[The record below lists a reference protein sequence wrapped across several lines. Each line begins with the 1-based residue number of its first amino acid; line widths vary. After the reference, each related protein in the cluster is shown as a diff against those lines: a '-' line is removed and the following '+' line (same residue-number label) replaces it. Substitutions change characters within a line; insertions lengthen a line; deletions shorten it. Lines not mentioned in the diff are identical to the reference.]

1 MTHTTMNHP
10 KMHIPPRR
18 AVAGLSALLLA
29 LLLTACG
36 GAGNDGEAPP
46 ITDAERFGFPPPPVQ
61 FARQIDRNGRPA
73 VATAL
78 VSPLADPGPRGVDR
92 DAYNSAAQSNW
103 TRFKDN
109 IRGSLAI
116 YDSLDGQ
123 CGNQVLAA
131 AGSNAPTRYETL
143 ARALTDDRLYVN
155 AASGACSQYLAVEL
169 NATGVAANNDCGG
182 RTPREDVI
190 DVTYTALSNNL
201 AVAVG
206 DGVDSDNVAQ
216 SDTVFP
222 FLGDPTPPPA
232 VPTLLA
238 RQIDRNGRPAVATA
252 LIAPLADPG
261 PRGVLRDQYNA
272 AAPAGWNAFRDEIRS
287 NLAVYDG
294 LDTMCGNQ
302 VLATAGGTTPERYNT
317 LAGALADDRL
327 YVNAASGTCV
337 QYLGVE
343 LNATGVVA
351 NGDCGG
357 RTPLEDVID
366 VTYTAITNNLSIPVG
381 DAVNSDNVV
390 HSNTE
395 FPFLAAETP
404 PPM

>member
-1 MTHTTMNHP
+1 MTDPSMSIRSEARTGLQLLCV
-10 KMHIPPRR
+10 
-18 AVAGLSALLLA
+18 AVLGLLLA
-29 LLLTACG
+29 ACDSG
-36 GAGNDGEAPP
+36 GNGGEPAPP
-46 ITDAERFGFPPPPVQ
+46 QTDAQRFNFPAPPPQ

-78 VSPLADPGPRGVDR
+78 VSPLADPGPRGIER
-92 DAYNSAAQSNW
+92 DAYNAAAQSNW

-116 YDSLDGQ
+116 YDGLDAQ

-131 AGSNAPTRYETL
+131 AGSNAPARYETL
-143 ARALTDDRLYVN
+143 ANALADDRLYVN

-169 NATGVAANNDCGG
+169 NATGVVANTDCGG

-190 DVTYTALSNNL
+190 DVTYTALANNL
-201 AVAVG
+201 VVAVG
-206 DGVDSDNVAQ
+206 DGVPSDNVAQ

-222 FLGDPTPPPA
+222 FLGEPTPPPA
-232 VPTLLA
+232 VPALLA

-261 PRGVLRDQYNA
+261 PRGVQRDAYNA
-272 AAPAGWNAFRDEIRS
+272 AAQSAWSTFRDEIRS
-287 NLAVYDG
+287 NLAIYDS

-302 VLATAGGTTPERYNT
+302 VLATPGGTTPERYNT

-327 YVNAASGTCV
+327 YVNAASSTCV

-366 VTYTAITNNLSIPVG
+366 VTYTALVSNLAVAVG
-381 DAVNSDNVV
+381 DNVPSDNVV
-390 HSNTE
+390 QSNTV
-395 FPFLAAETP
+395 FPFLAP
-404 PPM
+404 PSM